1 MFRSYR
7 LCGSPRMTAHPIQ
20 VQDERAAELVCGG
33 CISTFLLWV
42 GRKVMPSGTKI
53 GKYRY
58 WLVSDLFAAAEK
70 LHHPTSI
77 EPKETRYGKAQR
89 DARRLSRAA

>member
-1 MFRSYR
+1 MGGHMNGTYQYS
-7 LCGSPRMTAHPIQ
+7 HPIQ

-58 WLVSDLFAAAEK
+58 WLVSDLFKAAEK
-70 LHHPTSI
+70 LHHGVPHVTQQPTGD
-77 EPKETRYGKAQR
+77 RYAKAKR
-89 DARRLSRAA
+89 EARRLRRAA